1 MDCKSYSTL
10 TILQNNAFFK
20 YTDEARILSD
30 HNRPMNFKIF
40 SNLLHLY
47 ESNWFKLE
55 GGIKYKKRK
64 INRTLL
70 QNRVEIQG
78 VKLKAK
84 LKSRAKAGVEG
95 Y

>member
-30 HNRPMNFKIF
+30 HNRTMNFKIF

-47 ESNWFKLE
+47 ESN
-55 GGIKYKKRK
+55 
-64 INRTLL
+64 
-70 QNRVEIQG
+70 
-78 VKLKAK
+78 
-84 LKSRAKAGVEG
+84 
-95 Y
+95 